1 MMIDAS
7 SKLRLLYH
15 YFTTESKVW
24 PTLLAGATVQSH
36 AATDWA
42 YGTIAVIVP
51 ANQIA
56 SRFHIH
62 NISVES
68 CDKNGVFQ
76 LALYRGA
83 TENLIATVRFSVIGG
98 FWGNSV
104 YVIASEVCAAN
115 DQIRAKLAY
124 SDVSVSG
131 QATMTLSV
139 CYCIE

>member
-1 MMIDAS
+1 MIDLS
-7 SKLRLLYH
+7 SKARLLYH
-15 YFTTESKVW
+15 YFTTESQVY
-24 PTLLAGATVQSH
+24 PTLLAGATVQSDN
-36 AATDWA
+36 AADWT

-51 ANQIA
+51 ANQIT

-83 TENLIATVRFSVIGG
+83 TENLIATIRFAIVGG

-104 YVIASEVCAAN
+104 YIVASEVCAAN

-124 SDVSVSG
+124 SDVTVSG
-131 QATMTLSV
+131 QATMTLSI

>member
-1 MMIDAS
+1 MIDLS
-7 SKLRLLYH
+7 SKMRLLYH
-15 YFTTESKVW
+15 YFTTESQIY
-24 PTLLAGATVQSH
+24 PTLAVGATVQSH
-36 AATDWA
+36 NTNDWT

-51 ANQIA
+51 ANTIT

-62 NISVES
+62 NVSVES
-68 CDKNGVFQ
+68 CDQDGIFQ

-83 TENLIATVRFSVIGG
+83 TENLIATIRFAVVGG

-124 SDVSVSG
+124 SNVVASG
-131 QATMTLSV
+131 QATMTLSI

>member
-1 MMIDAS
+1 MIDAS

-24 PTLLAGATVQSH
+24 PTLTAGATVQSH
-36 AATDWA
+36 AATDWT

-83 TENLIATVRFSVIGG
+83 TENLIATIRFSVIGG

>member
-1 MMIDAS
+1 
-7 SKLRLLYH
+7 
-15 YFTTESKVW
+15 V
-24 PTLLAGATVQSH
+24 
-36 AATDWA
+36 

-51 ANQIA
+51 TATIT

-62 NISVES
+62 NVQIES
-68 CDKNGVFQ
+68 CDKNGIFQ

-83 TENLIATVRFSVIGG
+83 TENLISTIRFAVVGG

-104 YVIASEVCAAN
+104 YVVASEVCAAN

-124 SDVSVSG
+124 SNVTG
-131 QATMTLSV
+131 LGIATMTFSI

>member
-1 MMIDAS
+1 MIDLAS
-7 SKLRLLYH
+7 KMRLLYH
-15 YFTTESKVW
+15 YFTTESQVY
-24 PTLLAGATVQSH
+24 PTLAAGATVQSDN
-36 AATDWA
+36 AADWV
-42 YGTIAVIVP
+42 YGTIAVVVP
-51 ANQIA
+51 ANTIT

-83 TENLIATVRFSVIGG
+83 TENLIATIRFAIAGG

-104 YVIASEVCAAN
+104 YVIASEMCAAG

-124 SDVSVSG
+124 SDVTVSG
-131 QATMTLSV
+131 QATMTLSI

>member
-1 MMIDAS
+1 MIDFAS
-7 SKLRLLYH
+7 KMRLLYH
-15 YFTTESKVW
+15 YFTTESKVY
-24 PTLLAGATVQSH
+24 PTLVAGATVQSDN
-36 AATDWA
+36 AADWT

-51 ANQIA
+51 AGQIA
-56 SRFHIH
+56 NRFHIH
-62 NISVES
+62 NVSVES

-83 TENLIATVRFSVIGG
+83 TENLIATIRFSVAGG

-124 SDVSVSG
+124 SDVTVSG
-131 QATMTLSV
+131 QATITLSI

>member
-1 MMIDAS
+1 MIDLAS
-7 SKLRLLYH
+7 KMRLLYH
-15 YFTTESKVW
+15 YFTTESMVY
-24 PTLLAGATVQSH
+24 PTLAAGATIQSDN
-36 AATDWA
+36 AADWV

-51 ANQIA
+51 TNTIA

-68 CDKNGVFQ
+68 CDVSGVFQ

-83 TENLIATVRFSVIGG
+83 TENLIATIRFAVVGG

-104 YVIASEVCAAN
+104 YVVASEVCAAN

-124 SDVSVSG
+124 SDVTGFG
-131 QATMTLSV
+131 QATMTLSI

>member
-1 MMIDAS
+1 MIDAA

-15 YFTTESKVW
+15 YFTTESQVY
-24 PTLLAGATVQSH
+24 PTLGAGATVQSDN
-36 AATDWA
+36 AANWV

-56 SRFHIH
+56 SRYHIH
-62 NISVES
+62 NISIES

-83 TENLIATVRFSVIGG
+83 TENLIATVRFSVAGG

-124 SDVSVSG
+124 NDVTVSG
-131 QATMTLSV
+131 QATITMSI

>member
-1 MMIDAS
+1 MMIDAA

-15 YFTTESKVW
+15 YFTTESQVY
-24 PTLLAGATVQSH
+24 PYLAAGATVRSDN
-36 AATDWA
+36 AADWV

-51 ANQIA
+51 ANTIT

-62 NISVES
+62 NISIES
-68 CDKNGVFQ
+68 CDQNGIFQ

-83 TENLIATVRFSVIGG
+83 TENLIATVRFSVVGG

-124 SDVSVSG
+124 SDVVANG
-131 QATMTLSV
+131 QATMTFSI

>member
-1 MMIDAS
+1 MIDLAS
-7 SKLRLLYH
+7 KVRLLYH
-15 YFTTESKVW
+15 YFTTESQVY
-24 PTLLAGATVQSH
+24 PTLVAGATVQSDN
-36 AATDWA
+36 AADWT

-51 ANQIA
+51 AGQIA

-83 TENLIATVRFSVIGG
+83 TENLIATIRFAIAGG

-104 YVIASEVCAAN
+104 YVIASEMCAAG

-124 SDVSVSG
+124 SDVTVSG
-131 QATMTLSV
+131 QATMTLSI